1 MDQGARRSALKDE
14 LSQAA
19 EKLELGA
26 ILEMVAGQAASER
39 TAGVILSAPLLGTI
53 GEIEKRQ
60 NETLELM
67 KVRQN
72 GKDLPMAGWRDSA
85 SEIEGIRAE
94 GMTSSG
100 EDLVAIAA
108 AERKAGE
115 VSRFIERSGEDLPLI
130 SEYLNGFRI
139 HDDIVRR
146 IEKTIGPDFEVL
158 DRASPELTRLRREVG
173 KLRSRLRNE
182 CADFVSAHTKGRGEE
197 FVTVRGERFVVS
209 LPRDEASHV
218 KGIVH
223 HQSGSGASLFME
235 PLEFVEENNR
245 LEASIRKE
253 RDEVLR
259 ILAALTSEVYTAR
272 NDLSGN
278 QNNLLTLDAIRA
290 RAVFA
295 EKYRCVLPRHSTDGT
310 LVLRSARHP
319 ILEKGFADEG
329 EGREV
334 TGLDLTCGESLRTL
348 VISGP
353 NAGGKTVA
361 LKTIGLMIMMDR
373 HGLLLPCLD
382 GTVVPDH
389 PAIFVDIGDD
399 QSIERSL
406 STFSSRVAKM
416 KRILELACPDS
427 IVLVDEI
434 GDGTDPEEGAALAGA
449 LLEDLS
455 SRCGRTVVTTHM
467 SFLKGWAHDTGYAG
481 NATLEFDPDE
491 LQPLYRMKM
500 GIPGRSWGI
509 ETAGRMGLPGEI
521 IDRARENMAS
531 PSLKLEE
538 LLAELERTEQM
549 LASERENLIKKEE
562 ELERLIGSYRSR
574 LDHLENNREELE
586 QEARREALDIVKST
600 RVEMER
606 LVKDIRTAQ
615 AERKVI
621 ARSKQGIEKRAEQFE
636 KTIKPL
642 RPKGAHEPV
651 DPGTLAIGQWV
662 MIISLGRE
670 GKVIEIEGVSRIL
683 VELPGGMRVET
694 KAGDLSKA
702 KPPKLKPKKPK
713 ISFDVPRD
721 GSVETE
727 LMIRGLERAEAMEK
741 VDAFIDRAA
750 LQDLGTVQIIHGI
763 GRGILKKAVY
773 DMLRSDPRVAD
784 VRPGEPAL
792 GGDGVAVVRLK

>member
-1 MDQGARRSALKDE
+1 MKDE

-26 ILEMVAGQAASER
+26 VLAMVARQAVSER
-39 TAGVILSAPLLGTI
+39 TSGAILSEPVLGTI

-60 NETLELM
+60 NGTLELM
-67 KVRQN
+67 KVRQS
-72 GKDLPMAGWRDSA
+72 GDDLPIAGWRDSTA
-85 SEIEGIRAE
+85 ELSRIRAE
-94 GMTSSG
+94 GMISSG

-115 VSRFIERSGEDLPLI
+115 VSRFIERSKEDLPLI
-130 SEYLNGFRI
+130 SEYLTGFSI
-139 HDDIVRR
+139 SDEIVKR

-158 DRASPELTRLRREVG
+158 DRASPDLARLRKKVG
-173 KLRSRLRNE
+173 SLRSKLRKE
-182 CADFVSAHTKGRGEE
+182 CADFVSSHTKGRGDE

-245 LEASIRKE
+245 LEAAMRGE

-278 QNNLLTLDAIRA
+278 QDNLLILDAMRA

-295 EKYRCVLPRHSTDGT
+295 EKYICVRPGHSTDGT
-310 LVLRSARHP
+310 LVIRSARHP
-319 ILEKGFADEG
+319 LLVKGFADEG
-329 EGREV
+329 VGREV
-334 TGLDLTCGESLRTL
+334 TGLDLSCGAELKSL

-361 LKTIGLMIMMDR
+361 LKTIGLMILMDR

-382 GTVVPDH
+382 GTVVPDY
-389 PAIFVDIGDD
+389 PAVFVDIGDD
-399 QSIERSL
+399 QSIEKSL
-406 STFSSRVAKM
+406 STFSSRVIKM
-416 KRILELACPDS
+416 NRILELAGPDS
-427 IVLVDEI
+427 LVLVDEI

-455 SRCGRTVVTTHM
+455 GRCGRTVVTTHM
-467 SFLKGWAHDTGYAG
+467 SFLKGWAHDTDYAE

-509 ETAGRMGLPGEI
+509 ETAGRMGLPEEI
-521 IDRARENMAS
+521 IDKARENMAS

-538 LLAELERTEQM
+538 LLADLERTEHM
-549 LASERENLIKKEE
+549 LSDEREQLIGREE
-562 ELERLIGSYRSR
+562 ELERLVNSYRNR
-574 LDHLENNREELE
+574 IDHLEKNREELE

-621 ARSKQGIEKRAEQFE
+621 ARSKHEIQKRAEQFE
-636 KTIKPL
+636 KKIKPL
-642 RPKGAHEPV
+642 RPEGSLEPV
-651 DPGTLAIGQWV
+651 DPADLAPDQWV
-662 MIISLGRE
+662 MIISLGRK
-670 GKVIEIEGVSRIL
+670 GKVIEVEGTSRVL
-683 VELPGGMRVET
+683 VELPGGIRVET
-694 KAGDLSKA
+694 KTCDLSRA
-702 KPPKLKPKKPK
+702 EGPKGQPKKPRV
-713 ISFDVPRD
+713 SYDVPYD
-721 GSVETE
+721 VPVETE
-727 LMIRGLERAEAMEK
+727 LMIRGLERAEAIEK

-750 LQDLGTVQIIHGI
+750 LQGLETVRIIHGI
-763 GRGILKKAVY
+763 GRGILKQAVY
-773 DMLRSDPRVAD
+773 DTLRGDPRVAD
-784 VRPGEPAL
+784 VRPGEPAH
-792 GGDGVAVVRLK
+792 GGDGVAIVKLK

>member
-1 MDQGARRSALKDE
+1 MKDE

-26 ILEMVAGQAASER
+26 VLAMVARQAVSER
-39 TAGVILSAPLLGTI
+39 TSGAILSEPLLGTI
-53 GEIEKRQ
+53 EEIEKRQ
-60 NETLELM
+60 NGTLELM
-67 KVRQN
+67 KVRQK
-72 GKDLPMAGWRDSA
+72 GEDLPIAGWRDSTA
-85 SEIEGIRAE
+85 ELSRIRAE
-94 GMTSSG
+94 GITSSG

-115 VSRFIERSGEDLPLI
+115 VSRFIERSREDLPLL
-130 SEYLNGFRI
+130 SEYLTGFSISDEIVKRI
-139 HDDIVRR
+139 A
-146 IEKTIGPDFEVL
+146 KTIGPDFEVL
-158 DRASPELTRLRREVG
+158 DRASPELARLRKKVG
-173 KLRSRLRNE
+173 NLRSKLRKE
-182 CADFVSAHTKGRGEE
+182 CADFVSSHTKGRGEE

-245 LEASIRKE
+245 LEAAMRGE

-259 ILAALTSEVYTAR
+259 ILADLTSEVYTAR
-272 NDLSGN
+272 DDLSGN
-278 QNNLLTLDAIRA
+278 QDNLLILDEIRA
-290 RAVFA
+290 RSVFA
-295 EKYRCVLPRHSTDGT
+295 EKYICVQPGHSTDGT
-310 LVLRSARHP
+310 LVIRSARHP
-319 ILEKGFADEG
+319 LLVKGFTDEG
-329 EGREV
+329 VGREV
-334 TGLDLTCGESLRTL
+334 TGLDLSCGAELKTL

-361 LKTIGLMIMMDR
+361 LKSIGLMVLMDR

-382 GTVVPDH
+382 GTVIPDY
-389 PAIFVDIGDD
+389 PAVFVDIGDD
-399 QSIERSL
+399 QSIEKSL
-406 STFSSRVAKM
+406 STFSSRVIKM
-416 KRILELACPDS
+416 NRILELAGPDS
-427 IVLVDEI
+427 LVLVDEI

-455 SRCGRTVVTTHM
+455 TRCGRTVVTTHM
-467 SFLKGWAHDTGYAG
+467 SFLKGWAHDTDYAE
-481 NATLEFDPDE
+481 NATLEFDPAE

-509 ETAGRMGLPGEI
+509 ETAGRMGLPEEI
-521 IDRARENMAS
+521 IDKARENMAS
-531 PSLKLEE
+531 PSLRLEE
-538 LLAELERTEQM
+538 LLADLERTEHR
-549 LASERENLIKKEE
+549 LAAEREQLIGREG
-562 ELERLIGSYRSR
+562 ELERLVNSYRNR
-574 LDHLENNREELE
+574 LDHLEKNREELE

-621 ARSKQGIEKRAEQFE
+621 ARSKHEIQKRTEQFE
-636 KTIKPL
+636 KKIKPL
-642 RPKGAHEPV
+642 RPEGSLEPV
-651 DPGTLAIGQWV
+651 NPADLAPGQWV
-662 MIISLGRE
+662 MIISLGRK
-670 GKVIEIEGVSRIL
+670 GRVIEVEGTSRVL
-683 VELPGGMRVET
+683 VELPGGIRVET
-694 KAGDLSKA
+694 KAGDLSGA
-702 KPPKLKPKKPK
+702 EGPKGEPKKPQVRY
-713 ISFDVPRD
+713 DVPYD
-721 GSVETE
+721 VPVETE

-750 LQDLGTVQIIHGI
+750 LQGLETVRIIHGI
-763 GRGILKKAVY
+763 GRGILKQAVY

-792 GGDGVAVVRLK
+792 GGDGVAIVKLK

>member
-26 ILEMVAGQAASER
+26 VLEMVAGQAASER
-39 TAGVILSAPLLGTI
+39 TAVVILSAPLLGTI

-67 KVRQN
+67 KIRQN
-72 GKDLPMAGWRDSA
+72 GEDLPMAGWRDSA
-85 SEIEGIRAE
+85 AELERIRAE

-100 EDLVAIAA
+100 EDLVAVAA

-173 KLRSRLRNE
+173 KLRSRLRSE
-182 CADFVSAHTKGRGEE
+182 CAEFISAHTKGRGEE

-245 LEASIRKE
+245 LEASIGKE

-278 QNNLLTLDAIRA
+278 QNNLLILDAMRA
-290 RAVFA
+290 RALFA
-295 EKYRCVLPRHSTDGT
+295 AKYRCVRPRHSTDGT

-319 ILEKGFADEG
+319 ILEKGFTEEG

-334 TGLDLTCGESLRTL
+334 TGLDLTCGEGMRTL

-455 SRCGRTVVTTHM
+455 TRCGRTVVTTHM

-521 IDRARENMAS
+521 IDKARENMAS

-538 LLAELERTEQM
+538 LLADLERTEQM
-549 LASERENLIKKEE
+549 LASEREQLIKKEE
-562 ELERLIGSYRSR
+562 ELERLVGSYRNR
-574 LDHLENNREELE
+574 LDHLEKNREELE

-636 KTIKPL
+636 KKIKPL

-651 DPGTLAIGQWV
+651 DPDTLAVGQWV

-670 GKVIEIEGVSRIL
+670 GKVIEVEGISRIL

-713 ISFDVPRD
+713 IRFDVPYD

-750 LQDLGTVQIIHGI
+750 LQDLGTVRIIHGI

-773 DMLRSDPRVAD
+773 DILRNDPRVAD

>member
-26 ILEMVAGQAASER
+26 VLEMVAGQAASER
-39 TAGVILSAPLLGTI
+39 TSGVILSAPLLGTI

-67 KVRQN
+67 KIRQN
-72 GKDLPMAGWRDSA
+72 GEDLPMAGWRDSA
-85 SEIEGIRAE
+85 AELSRISAE

-100 EDLVAIAA
+100 EDLSAVAA

-115 VSRFIERSGEDLPLI
+115 VSRFIERSKEDLPLI
-130 SEYLNGFRI
+130 YEYLTGFSIR
-139 HDDIVRR
+139 DDIVKR

-158 DRASPELTRLRREVG
+158 DRASPELARLRKKVG
-173 KLRSRLRNE
+173 NLRSKLRNE

-197 FVTVRGERFVVS
+197 FVTLRGERFVVS

-223 HQSGSGASLFME
+223 HESGSGASLFME

-245 LEASIRKE
+245 LEAAIHSE

-259 ILAALTSEVYTAR
+259 ILAALTSEVYAAR

-278 QNNLLTLDAIRA
+278 QNNLLIIDAIRA

-295 EKYRCVLPRHSTDGT
+295 AKYRCVSPLHSTDGT
-310 LVLRSARHP
+310 LVIRSARHP
-319 ILEKGFADEG
+319 LLEKGFAEEG

-334 TGLDLTCGESLRTL
+334 TGLDLSCGEGLKTL

-361 LKTIGLMIMMDR
+361 LKTIGLMVLMDR

-389 PAIFVDIGDD
+389 PAVFVDIGDD
-399 QSIERSL
+399 QSIEKSL
-406 STFSSRVAKM
+406 STFSSRIIKM
-416 KRILELACPDS
+416 KRILELAGPDS
-427 IVLVDEI
+427 LVLVDEI

-455 SRCGRTVVTTHM
+455 TRCGRTVVTTHM
-467 SFLKGWAHDTGYAG
+467 SFLKGWAHDTDYAR

-521 IDRARENMAS
+521 IDKARENMAS

-538 LLAELERTEQM
+538 LLADLERTEQM
-549 LASERENLIKKEE
+549 LTAEREHLVSKEE
-562 ELERLIGSYRSR
+562 ELERLVGSYRNR
-574 LDHLENNREELE
+574 LDHLEENREELE

-621 ARSKQGIEKRAEQFE
+621 ARSKQEIRNRAEQFE
-636 KTIKPL
+636 KEIKPL
-642 RPKGAHEPV
+642 RPRGSLEPV
-651 DPGTLAIGQWV
+651 DPDTLAPGQWV
-662 MIISLGRE
+662 MVISLGRK
-670 GKVIEIEGVSRIL
+670 GKVIEVEGSSRIL
-683 VELPGGMRVET
+683 LELPGGMRVET

-702 KPPKLKPKKPK
+702 DSPKQKPKRPQV
-713 ISFDVPRD
+713 SYDVPYD
-721 GSVETE
+721 EPVETE

-750 LQDLGTVQIIHGI
+750 LQGLGTVRIIHGI
-763 GRGILKKAVY
+763 GRGILKQAVY
-773 DMLRSDPRVAD
+773 NMLRSDPRVAD
-784 VRPGEPAL
+784 VRPGEPAF
-792 GGDGVAVVRLK
+792 GGDGVAIVKLK